1 MLLSKIWGSQIKI
14 RNHHEFPPLF
24 GKWQEQLAR
33 PHLLWSG
40 VCQRLDPGH
49 GDWLTVT
56 LGGCQGPRSLPASD
70 WTSDTV
76 SSLPLVSI
84 IHSGSQTTEIKV
96 LQTRKSEKE
105 FTFSSLIKD
114 QARRVG
120 ARLSAS
126 KNENQP
132 WETSCLDCNGILRA
146 DRIISISLISY
157 IWG

>member
-1 MLLSKIWGSQIKI
+1 MDRKYVVIKNM
-14 RNHHEFPPLF
+14 RLTNKNQKPPHEYPPLF

-105 FTFSSLIKD
+105 FTFSSLIND

-120 ARLSAS
+120 ARLIHVCPHQ
-126 KNENQP
+126 KMKINHER
-132 WETSCLDCNGILRA
+132 LLV
-146 DRIISISLISY
+146 LIVMEY
-157 IWG
+157 WGLIE